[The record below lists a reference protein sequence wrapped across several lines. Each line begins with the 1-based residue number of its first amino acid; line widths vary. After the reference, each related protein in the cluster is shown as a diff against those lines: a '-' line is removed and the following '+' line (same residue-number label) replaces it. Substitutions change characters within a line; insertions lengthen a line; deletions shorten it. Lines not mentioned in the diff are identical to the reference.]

1 MSSIDDNALGDAM
14 QPDGNQLNNMMI
26 ESYKKNLKPSIPI
39 KENDEDDSKNNKKRK
54 TIDSDTKQRRTST
67 KINSNDRKSKKTN
80 INSLI

>member
-39 KENDEDDSKNNKKRK
+39 KEND
-54 TIDSDTKQRRTST
+54 
-67 KINSNDRKSKKTN
+67 
-80 INSLI
+80 